1 VLNEPVYYESAVHL
15 AERTLAEAPGDDRAR
30 IAQAFQRCTSREA
43 SPEELDALAAFLQEQ
58 RDRIGKGEL
67 DPAAI
72 LAPLGDKINGDAN
85 DLAAWTLTARV
96 ILNLDETIIRQ

>member
-15 AERTLAEAPGDDRAR
+15 AQRTLADAPADDRAR

-43 SPEELDALAAFLQEQ
+43 APEELDALVAFLQEQ
-58 RDRIGKGEL
+58 RARIGKGEL
-67 DPAAI
+67 DTAAI
-72 LAPLGDKINGDAN
+72 LAPLSGKVSGDAN